1 MIKREHIKQA
11 IDAISGQ
18 NPEIGYSLDEMFGMG
33 RIDVAGG
40 MEDTAPGE
48 EIFFLFDG
56 EKVAV
61 NKVLFFD
68 EGTVPI
74 EQGLLIKY
82 GERVKRTELQDRSG
96 PIPYQEAWQEIHAAG
111 LQCAVVYEIDR
122 AMARLKEK
130 REEAAGA
137 GQQKEAGFYSGLVYF
152 LEELKEDPRPFE
164 IEKEAGS
171 SPVVYRGL
179 VEENTPATFM
189 CFPMHLE
196 TLMQVAD
203 INVEF
208 FSVRFILS
216 CLMRGL
222 AKNLMACIVDRHIV
236 GLLYLVMRER
246 FFKKDLEIKFFATL
260 RGKGSDDGKADRKP
274 LKGVGTFLV
283 AGVWMLWKNGQPDM
297 KELVLNSEV
306 EARRFYAAVGFESRG
321 LSGYVLKEPKGY
333 LLKSILHMTAQCRD
347 LRQEVIGEM
356 EALVR
361 KQVKALRKKAKGVK
375 DRREREIKLAIVKQC
390 LAQEVHPALAKAAFE
405 AVIKDQKKIPESD
418 ELMQCALT
426 R

>member
-33 RIDVAGG
+33 RIDAAGG
-40 MEDTAPGE
+40 MGDGAPGQ

-68 EGTVPI
+68 AGTVPI

-82 GERVKRTELQDRSG
+82 GEQVKRTEIQDRSG
-96 PIPYQEAWQEIHAAG
+96 PIQYQEAWQEIHAAG

-122 AMARLKEK
+122 AVARLKKK

-137 GQQKEAGFYSGLVYF
+137 GQQKEAGFYSGLVCF

-164 IEKEAGS
+164 IEQEAGR

-179 VEENTPATFM
+179 VNENQPGTFM

-196 TLMQVAD
+196 TLMQAAD

-222 AKNLMACIVDRHIV
+222 EKNLMACIVGRHIV
-236 GLLYLVMRER
+236 GLLYLGMKER
-246 FFKKDLEIKFFATL
+246 FLKKDLEIKFFATL
-260 RGKGSDDGKADRKP
+260 PGKGSDEGKEEHKA

-297 KELVLNSEV
+297 KELVLNSEGA
-306 EARRFYAAVGFESRG
+306 ARRFYDAVGFEPRG

-333 LLKSILHMTAQCRD
+333 LLKSILHMTARCHD
-347 LRQEVIGEM
+347 LKPEVIAEL

-361 KQVKALRKKAKGVK
+361 KQVKGLKKKAKGEK
-375 DRREREIKLAIVKQC
+375 DRRKRNLQLSVVRQC
-390 LAQEVHPALAKAAFE
+390 LAQDVHPALAKAAFE

-418 ELMQCALT
+418 ELMQCAVT